1 MWRQL
6 FLAFLPL
13 ALLVAIPVALRPGS
27 TQTGSG
33 LGGGGDRVVIITP
46 HSESIR
52 YELGR
57 AFREHYRKRF
67 GREVVVEWRTPGG
80 TSDIVRFI
88 ADRYESA
95 FKQVWSAT
103 PGKAWSRDIAT
114 RFCDPRTVP
123 GSNVAPEAIAAR
135 QAFLASDAGIGLDL
149 FFGGGQYDHHRQ
161 AEKGYAV
168 DAGIQRLHPDWFT
181 DEVMPQRFGGELFY
195 DPAGRYYGVCLS
207 SFGICWN
214 RQRLAALSDP
224 SPPSGWESLG
234 EPRFFSQ
241 LVIADPTK
249 SGSVNKCYE
258 LMVQQQMAAAL
269 AAGGGLDRGWADGMN
284 LVKRIA
290 ANSRT
295 VTDSASKVSHETA
308 TGVSAAGICID
319 FYGRSEAEW
328 SDFQSAGAHRIIFM
342 SPTNGTSV
350 SADPIQLLRGAPN
363 RDVAIA
369 FIEFVLSVE
378 GQKLWNYRV
387 KTPGGPRQ
395 YALRRLPIRKDL
407 YLPAHRQYMSDA
419 DVNLY
424 ESCAGFVY
432 HPEWTAKYFNLL
444 RVVIKCIALDTLPE
458 LQVAWRE
465 IIRAGGPA
473 AVPRAMARFNALP
486 FGYRDLEA
494 CRQALANP
502 SARAVLK
509 TQREWSESARQ
520 AYRDAADLARAGQ

>member
-1 MWRQL
+1 MWRQ
-6 FLAFLPL
+6 FVLAFLPL
-13 ALLVAIPVALRPGS
+13 AVLLAIPVLLRPGAK
-27 TQTGSG
+27 QTGSG
-33 LGGGGDRVVIITP
+33 LGGAGDRVVIITP
-46 HSESIR
+46 HSETIR

-95 FKQVWSAT
+95 FKQIWTAI
-103 PGKAWSRDIAT
+103 PGKVWSRDIAT

-123 GSNVAPEAIAAR
+123 GSHVAPDAIAAR

-168 DAGIQRLHPDWFT
+168 DAGIQRLHPDWFS
-181 DEVMPQRFGGELFY
+181 DGVIPQQFSGEIFY

-207 SFGICWN
+207 SFGLCWN
-214 RQRLAALSDP
+214 RQRLAELADASDP
-224 SPPSGWESLG
+224 TGWESLG
-234 EPRFFSQ
+234 ESRFFGQ

-258 LMVQQQMAAAL
+258 LMVQQQMAKAL
-269 AAGGGLDRGWADGMN
+269 ATGIELERGWANGMN

-308 TGVSAAGICID
+308 SGVSTAGICID

-328 SDFQSAGAHRIIFM
+328 SDFQSGGAQRIQFM

-350 SADPIQLLRGAPN
+350 SADPVQLLRGAPN
-363 RDVAIA
+363 RAIAIA
-369 FIEFVLSVE
+369 FIEFILSVE

-387 KTPGGPRQ
+387 GTPGGPVQ

-407 YLPAHRQYMSDA
+407 YGPAHSRYMSDA
-419 DVNLY
+419 GVNLY
-424 ESCAGFVY
+424 ESCAGFTY
-432 HPEWTAKYFNLL
+432 HPEWTAPYFNLL
-444 RVVIKCIALDTLPE
+444 RVVIKCTALDTLPE
-458 LQVAWRE
+458 LRLAWKE

-494 CRQALANP
+494 CRQALAGP

-520 AYRDAADLARAGQ
+520 AYRDAAELARAGQ